1 MVQVP
6 PDLALKDAKEHRPI
20 YWVFFL
26 LIVALG
32 IAVFFAANYQLSSEY
47 ANTEETPAHKSKA
60 PALVRVLIDFGDSK
74 RAFQGTAREG
84 LEVRQAL
91 YEVAEVGELD
101 LQIKNGAI
109 TKLDGLRSTEKNG
122 QWRLY
127 LNGDILQDSLSR
139 GLSPGDQVTL
149 RYER

>member
-1 MVQVP
+1 MAA
-6 PDLALKDAKEHRPI
+6 DALEEESNYLKNNTAPI
-20 YWVFFL
+20 FIGGVL
-26 LIVALG
+26 
-32 IAVFFAANYQLSSEY
+32 FFAANYQLSSEY

-74 RAFQGTAREG
+74 RAFQGPAREG